1 MAVTNIQQST
11 PAGIILIE
19 ARPLAN
25 GNYEMEIATS
35 PARSTGIS
43 PAEKLTVGSGAVVS
57 LTPASGATHAI
68 LVNES
73 NAIRWYDTG
82 DTPTTGASGNGP
94 QLAAGDYLELDL
106 SDFTKFK
113 MIAVSASS
121 TVHVLYRRYGST

>member
-1 MAVTNIQQST
+1 VTTSIQQST
-11 PAGIILIE
+11 PSGIILIE
-19 ARPLAN
+19 ARTLLN
-25 GNYEMEIATS
+25 GNYTMEIATS
-35 PARSTGIS
+35 PARWTGLS
-43 PAEKLTVGSGAVVS
+43 PSEKLTVGSGAVVHLS
-57 LTPASGATHAI
+57 PASNSTHAI

-106 SDFTKFK
+106 ANFALFG

-121 TVHVLYRRYGST
+121 TVHVLYRRSGN